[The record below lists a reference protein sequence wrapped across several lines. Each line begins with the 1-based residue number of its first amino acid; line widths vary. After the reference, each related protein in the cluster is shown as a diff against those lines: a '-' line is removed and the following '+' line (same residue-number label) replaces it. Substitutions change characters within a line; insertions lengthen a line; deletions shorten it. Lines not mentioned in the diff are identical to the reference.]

1 MNIRAYQPLLELQA
15 LRHVSTSTQSS
26 SIDSELFS
34 SLLAQYTNT
43 MSETQKSQSLGLYS
57 LLAQQASLLSP
68 NSSLKSSLSVKTV
81 PSQHH
86 LPVRSDI
93 ESIIEAASQKYN
105 VDSKLIKSVILHE
118 SNFNTQAKSHA
129 GAMGLMQLMPSTARY
144 LGVENAFDA
153 AENIFG
159 GTKYLRQMLNKYN
172 DNVELALAAY
182 NAGPGNVDKYGG
194 IPPFKETQAY
204 VKKVKSTYFA

>member
-1 MNIRAYQPLLELQA
+1 MNIHSYKTFLELQS
-15 LRHVSTSTQSS
+15 LRNFSPTSQQTSA
-26 SIDSELFS
+26 DSNLFS
-34 SLLAQYTNT
+34 TLLAQYTQAD
-43 MSETQKSQSLGLYS
+43 SESAGTQTLGLHY
-57 LLAQQASLLSP
+57 LLAQQANIIPSYQKIQSIQ
-68 NSSLKSSLSVKTV
+68 SVKPLSTETF
-81 PSQHH
+81 
-86 LPVRSDI
+86 PVHNDL

-105 VDSKLIKSVILHE
+105 VDTKLIKSVIRHE
-118 SNFNTQAKSHA
+118 SNFNTNAKSHA

-194 IPPFKETQAY
+194 IPPFKETQSY
-204 VKKVKSTYFA
+204 VKKVKSTYLA